1 MEQHGRHWLGMG
13 SLVTTSLDNP
23 LLSVSP
29 ALPLHSVYFYSPL
42 LEQLFW
48 MGGEV
53 PSLWEH
59 RGKEHLSV
67 AVAVFFVSVRNRSLS
82 TLLQNSPLPALQT
95 VHPVLTSLT
104 EGKEPLRSP
113 CLSPLGRKGPLSSPM
128 LEQTFLSPCPL
139 LDGGATAV
147 SSAPFHSWSM

>member
-1 MEQHGRHWLGMG
+1 MAVRVEQGVCIPFIQFEPLQTKETLRYLFSSPHSGVMSLEQHGRHWLGMG

-59 RGKEHLSV
+59 RGKGAFVCRRHR
-67 AVAVFFVSVRNRSLS
+67 VF
-82 TLLQNSPLPALQT
+82 
-95 VHPVLTSLT
+95 
-104 EGKEPLRSP
+104 
-113 CLSPLGRKGPLSSPM
+113 CLCQ
-128 LEQTFLSPCPL
+128 E
-139 LDGGATAV
+139 
-147 SSAPFHSWSM
+147 